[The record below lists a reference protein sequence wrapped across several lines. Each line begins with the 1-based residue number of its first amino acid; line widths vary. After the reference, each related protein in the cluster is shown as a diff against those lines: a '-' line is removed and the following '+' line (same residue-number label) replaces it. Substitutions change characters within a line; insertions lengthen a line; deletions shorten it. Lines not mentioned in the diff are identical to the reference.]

1 MNVLSM
7 IKKYWWILLLVIFYI
22 LATVLIISTHGGL
35 RMKPSYSDDED
46 RNAVASTVVGQIDLP
61 ISADSADIDVSDYSA
76 LTDSDL
82 GELPSYEELVG
93 EASEEEEVHYYRFT
107 TITKIQR
114 LHVRTGPGLNYDII
128 EWLPKGTT
136 GIIITLGDEWSYL
149 RADNAGQTIGY
160 CYNGYLDL
168 TEIAPEDYPEELK
181 SITPPIAP

>member
-1 MNVLSM
+1 M

-93 EASEEEEVHYYRFT
+93 EASEEEEVHY
-107 TITKIQR
+107 
-114 LHVRTGPGLNYDII
+114 
-128 EWLPKGTT
+128 
-136 GIIITLGDEWSYL
+136 
-149 RADNAGQTIGY
+149 
-160 CYNGYLDL
+160 
-168 TEIAPEDYPEELK
+168 
-181 SITPPIAP
+181 